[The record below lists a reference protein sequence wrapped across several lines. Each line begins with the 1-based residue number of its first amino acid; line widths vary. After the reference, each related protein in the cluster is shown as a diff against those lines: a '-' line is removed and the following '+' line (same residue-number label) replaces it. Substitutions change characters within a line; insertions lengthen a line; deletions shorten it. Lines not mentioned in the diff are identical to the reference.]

1 MVNADHSLF
10 VYPDGKE
17 HKDFVN
23 ERYQPLFLDVKNLK
37 FKDKSLEKKA
47 RELCQGVK
55 ECLFDIIATGKIS
68 FGNTTKHAIQDYNM
82 KKKKINTGNVYCNNL
97 RKYYVVLPDI
107 LYMSF

>member
-68 FGNTTKHAIQDYNM
+68 LNWEEKQGELNENM
-82 KKKKINTGNVYCNNL
+82 SS
-97 RKYYVVLPDI
+97 YYLQTRI
-107 LYMSF
+107 S